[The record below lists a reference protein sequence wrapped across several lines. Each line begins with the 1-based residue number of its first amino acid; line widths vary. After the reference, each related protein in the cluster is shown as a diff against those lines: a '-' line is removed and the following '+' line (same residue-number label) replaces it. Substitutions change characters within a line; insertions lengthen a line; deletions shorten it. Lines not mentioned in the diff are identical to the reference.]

1 MDFSN
6 TDVWGFEHAIRGMR
20 NPLESHVKSD
30 SWLDTD
36 GKVVIGDNDL
46 DLMKR
51 LICGGSEH
59 RKFMRQIMVSVD
71 ISAPLYIWKEFD
83 TYKIGTTANSTSTM
97 HRIMSKPITLSCF
110 EFDDYNNYLELS
122 TTNITH
128 GGESSFTIN
137 DAWTDILSVCNM
149 LRVS

>member
-20 NPLESHVKSD
+20 NPLESHIKSD

-36 GKVVIGDNDL
+36 GKVVVGANDL

-51 LICGGSEH
+51 LIRGGSEH

-83 TYKIGTTANSTSTM
+83 TYKIGTTANSTSTSIVLCQNQSLC
-97 HRIMSKPITLSCF
+97 RVL
-110 EFDDYNNYLELS
+110 NL
-122 TTNITH
+122 
-128 GGESSFTIN
+128 TILTIIWN
-137 DAWTDILSVCNM
+137 LAPQILRMEENRR
-149 LRVS
+149 LL